1 MQARIKERARRLGLS
16 TISTLIFV
24 GACASFPRD
33 IAQGMVN
40 SWSPASAAA
49 ARQLIDEYGT
59 PNEISRNRLTWN
71 RRGAWKRTV
80 VWNRKPVALAPVDL
94 AVMKQTIDYPLTP
107 EQARTLTGFSA
118 CLEIDPARGE
128 LSSRAGREEINFLLV
143 NLAGEIV
150 RGERTVAEAQAMFY
164 RQLDLAASG
173 ESATYMNG
181 LVVPAGS

>member
-1 MQARIKERARRLGLS
+1 MRARIKEHAGRLGLS

-33 IAQGMVN
+33 IAQGMLN
-40 SWSPASAAA
+40 GWAPPSAAA
-49 ARQLIDEYGT
+49 GRQLMDEYGT
-59 PNEISRNRLTWN
+59 PDEIGRNRLTWN

-80 VWNRKPVALAPVDL
+80 VWNRKPIALAPVDL
-94 AVMKQTIDYPLTP
+94 AVIKQTIDYPLTS

-118 CLEIDPARGE
+118 CLEVDLERGE
-128 LSSRAGREEINFLLV
+128 LSSRAGREEINFLLL

-150 RGERTVAEAQAMFY
+150 RGERTVAEAQEMFY

-181 LVVPAGS
+181 LVIPAGS